1 MCIGRCER
9 ECCWYLVARSHATLC
24 DLMDYSTPGSSVL
37 HCFPEFAPIH
47 VHWVDEAI
55 QPSHPPLPPSPLAFH
70 LSQHQSFFQWV
81 SSSYQVAKYWSFSFR
96 SVLLMNIQDLFP
108 VGLTSLI
115 SLQSKGHS
123 RLFSNTTSQKQKLFG
138 TQLSLY
144 SNSNIHRWL
153 LENHSFGWMDLYK
166 WYTDLYITSIFG
178 RFEIYYSTTHI
189 YRTDLL

>member
-1 MCIGRCER
+1 MDCSLPDFPVPH
-9 ECCWYLVARSHATLC
+9 YLLELAQTH
-24 DLMDYSTPGSSVL
+24 
-37 HCFPEFAPIH
+37 I
-47 VHWVDEAI
+47 HWVGDNI
-55 QPSHPPLPPSPLAFH
+55 QPSHPLSSPSLPVFD
-70 LSQHQSFFQWV
+70 LSQHQGLFQWV
-81 SSSYQVAKYWSFSFR
+81 SSSHQVAKYWSFSFR

>member
-1 MCIGRCER
+1 
-9 ECCWYLVARSHATLC
+9 
-24 DLMDYSTPGSSVL
+24 MDCRMPG
-37 HCFPEFAPIH
+37 FPVHHQLLELAQTHI
-47 VHWVDEAI
+47 HWVGDNI
-55 QPSHPPLPPSPLAFH
+55 QPSHPLSSPSLPVFD
-70 LSQHQSFFQWV
+70 LSQHQGLFQWV
-81 SSSYQVAKYWSFSFR
+81 SSSHQVAKYWSFSFR